1 MRAFTLPLSLSLSFI
16 LFLSFTS
23 SCLFVM
29 LSLGAITFLRNALKN
44 IYFDPQ
50 QWFWQRQTHLLGH
63 FVCLL
68 REVYTPPHNLFALC
82 RAEFF
87 LSLFFRQIPRLSLIH
102 SHHIYIFHEF
112 SNNINIW
119 HMRHSF
125 NVSFWQFNFFFL
137 SFFDTM
143 TFFFIFLEVGK
154 SSHCLLAFV
163 IIDFDLSAD
172 FVFTRIEW
180 KWNNKNNLCRELNIV
195 AHIKSHTCV
204 KRWVCSLFIHVTG
217 NLCDFYENQ
226 PKELGSLRI
235 FFGFIFPPWNYS
247 AWV

>member
-1 MRAFTLPLSLSLSFI
+1 MNSKLQKWVFLCFLFVMIFQNDSILFGYCYWECYSVYRLICSYFFIVLFLSIDAVMRKRYHLVTKWDKHEPNRKCFLNIIVVLFMRAFTLPLSLSLSFI

-125 NVSFWQFNFFFL
+125 NVSFWQFNFFSFPFL
-137 SFFDTM
+137 TLWRFF
-143 TFFFIFLEVGK
+143 
-154 SSHCLLAFV
+154 S
-163 IIDFDLSAD
+163 
-172 FVFTRIEW
+172 
-180 KWNNKNNLCRELNIV
+180 
-195 AHIKSHTCV
+195 
-204 KRWVCSLFIHVTG
+204 
-217 NLCDFYENQ
+217 
-226 PKELGSLRI
+226 
-235 FFGFIFPPWNYS
+235 YS
-247 AWV
+247 